1 MRLLRQAFLTA
12 LLLSVLPWL
21 FVALPRRSRS
31 HLRSVGRLAQKDM
44 EQEESR
50 LDAVAGSGELP
61 EWLMEATGGVPKERK
76 TEGVDFSWDYRAAGA
91 VIFALTLLYVGFQG

>member
-31 HLRSVGRLAQKDM
+31 HLRS
-44 EQEESR
+44 EESR